1 MTNENK
7 DLEKNVIKFFGPLF
21 SQVSKFLKTKDWF
34 EVEVFD
40 TPSQFFLFGETNT
53 SVYWRLS
60 EEQKQIINKIVK
72 ENKFDELTQE
82 NILLEDLT
90 QFRRLF
96 RKHPEM
102 EMQLYNLVEKNVLI
116 GSVEALNIFFNEMI
130 KLKIY
135 TDENLVNIREFRI
148 YIAKKS
154 IAMVGALSEDLKN
167 DLYYFLDFERFN
179 TDEYMKKKA
188 DEVLNY
194 ICGQIE
200 IKSCPDLRNMKTYSD
215 WDVVPMEIISK
226 IERLVLINYCDKPDK
241 KVVNEIRM
249 AADTMNLDM
258 LKNYLGFIPKWW
270 QKYALIFE
278 SRENLAANC
287 RRSWKTFL
295 IVYIVIRQI
304 FLPWQMILYM
314 LPNKEDY
321 SEQPFFYI
329 EQMLENVKKLGAELP
344 WFQFNAK
351 QFRIVNKIFKSKII
365 FLSAQGASKGKSF
378 SCNLGIMD
386 EAAYIDNPNTYDQ
399 LSNSTGDT
407 KGRMRAISTINVETP
422 INWFFFKKVSLEGME
437 DCRVHSVDIYNNP
450 FMSKEEKERTERK
463 YKNKNQ
469 NVWLADWMAIF
480 VWGADWFD
488 ISNFFK
494 IDFTYDV
501 LTFKWCRF
509 NVARNLDK
517 YSRFLICY
525 DPAKTMDKAGVAM
538 IGLYWKKAEVCMTGY
553 IDIKNYF
560 LQREVL
566 IDALEYIAK
575 MKQVELG
582 VDLGKAWE
590 AAFDYF
596 ESRKFMPYWIIS
608 TGGNNVNKQTYRRWN
623 VPEQILEKT
632 LHTMMSAG
640 VVTWFSWL
648 DNIRNEFETYNLS
661 KERKW
666 NVWHH
671 HDVLSALMLA
681 VFIWYERWFIGIE
694 IKKWE
699 EKKETLIVDSNGVP
713 IKQIRKWQFN
723 WTLMGRFIY

>member
-226 IERLVLINYCDKPDK
+226 IEKLVLINYCDKPDK

-575 MKQVELG
+575 MKQIELG

-596 ESRKFMPYWIIS
+596 ESRKLMPYWIIS

>member
-1 MTNENK
+1 
-7 DLEKNVIKFFGPLF
+7 
-21 SQVSKFLKTKDWF
+21 
-34 EVEVFD
+34 
-40 TPSQFFLFGETNT
+40 
-53 SVYWRLS
+53 
-60 EEQKQIINKIVK
+60 
-72 ENKFDELTQE
+72 
-82 NILLEDLT
+82 
-90 QFRRLF
+90 
-96 RKHPEM
+96 
-102 EMQLYNLVEKNVLI
+102 
-116 GSVEALNIFFNEMI
+116 
-130 KLKIY
+130 
-135 TDENLVNIREFRI
+135 
-148 YIAKKS
+148 
-154 IAMVGALSEDLKN
+154 
-167 DLYYFLDFERFN
+167 
-179 TDEYMKKKA
+179 
-188 DEVLNY
+188 
-194 ICGQIE
+194 
-200 IKSCPDLRNMKTYSD
+200 
-215 WDVVPMEIISK
+215 
-226 IERLVLINYCDKPDK
+226 
-241 KVVNEIRM
+241 
-249 AADTMNLDM
+249 
-258 LKNYLGFIPKWW
+258 
-270 QKYALIFE
+270 
-278 SRENLAANC
+278 
-287 RRSWKTFL
+287 
-295 IVYIVIRQI
+295 
-304 FLPWQMILYM
+304 
-314 LPNKEDY
+314 
-321 SEQPFFYI
+321 
-329 EQMLENVKKLGAELP
+329 
-344 WFQFNAK
+344 
-351 QFRIVNKIFKSKII
+351 
-365 FLSAQGASKGKSF
+365 
-378 SCNLGIMD
+378 MD

-575 MKQVELG
+575 MKQIELG

-596 ESRKFMPYWIIS
+596 ESRKLMPYWIIS